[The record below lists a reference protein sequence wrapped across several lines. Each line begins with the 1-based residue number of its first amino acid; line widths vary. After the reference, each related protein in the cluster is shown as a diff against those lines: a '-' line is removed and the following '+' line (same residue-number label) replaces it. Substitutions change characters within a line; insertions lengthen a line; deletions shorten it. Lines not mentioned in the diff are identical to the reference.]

1 MRKNL
6 YLFICAFLLLV
17 LASCSFV
24 NISSGSDRNSQSTQ
38 TGNNNTSQNVT
49 IQESTVEHVA
59 STVEEVVRDVYD
71 SVVVINAR
79 LNNGTSSGSG
89 VIIGES
95 ESKTYIIT
103 CFHVIENATSFSVT
117 LSDATTYQ
125 AELVGGDKVSDIA
138 VICINIIGLKKA
150 VFIDDSQKVTLGS
163 TAIAI
168 GNPLGT
174 LSGTVTVGII
184 SNTNRII
191 QTDDGYNRDLIQTD
205 AAINSGNSGGGLFN
219 IDGQLIG
226 IVNAKFSA
234 TGVEGLAFAIPANT
248 AKSIAQGL
256 ITKGYVE
263 GRYNLGVT
271 FSNGYYRTGGFFSTT
286 YKVVYVSDIDTNGSC
301 YGKLQYEDLLV
312 SVEVQYQDHNKQ
324 NVSLTSIS
332 DAQDVT
338 NFFNGLDLAIG
349 DIIIYNIKRGS
360 YNAAVTSVE
369 VEVVQYIYGK

>member
-1 MRKNL
+1 MKKIYSIL
-6 YLFICAFLLLV
+6 ITLVLLLS
-17 LASCSFV
+17 LAACSFT
-24 NISSGSDRNSQSTQ
+24 NITSSSSNNKQ
-38 TGNNNTSQNVT
+38 TPQATNVNTSQNVT
-49 IQESTVEHVA
+49 INESTVAHTP
-59 STVEEVVRDVYD
+59 STVEEVVREVYD

-79 LNNGTSSGSG
+79 LSNGTSSGSG

-95 ESKTYIIT
+95 ENKTYIIT
-103 CFHVIENATSFSVT
+103 CFHVIEGANSMSVT
-117 LSDATTYQ
+117 LSDSTVYQ
-125 AELVGGDKVSDIA
+125 AEIVGGDEVSDIA
-138 VICINIIGLKKA
+138 VICINTIGLTCA
-150 VFIDDSQKVTLGS
+150 TFIDDSQKVTLGS

-219 IDGQLIG
+219 IEGQLIG

-286 YKVVYVSDIDTNGSC
+286 YKVVYASDIDPNGSC
-301 YGKLQYEDLLV
+301 YGKLQYEDILV
-312 SVEVQYQDHNKQ
+312 SVEVQYQDHSKQ

-338 NFFNGLDLAIG
+338 NFFNSLDLAIG
-349 DIIIYNIKRGS
+349 DIIIYNVKRGS
-360 YNAAVTSVE
+360 YNATPTPIE

>member
-1 MRKNL
+1 MKKISSI
-6 YLFICAFLLLV
+6 LFVLSLLIM

-24 NISSGSDRNSQSTQ
+24 NVSSSKERNSQTN
-38 TGNNNTSQNVT
+38 TGTNNNTSQNVT
-49 IQESTVEHVA
+49 IQESTVVHTA
-59 STVEEVVRDVYD
+59 STVEEVVSRVYD
-71 SVVVINAR
+71 TVVVINAR
-79 LNNGTSSGSG
+79 LSNGTSSGSG

-103 CFHVIENATSFSVT
+103 CFHVIEGANTLSVT
-117 LSDATTYQ
+117 LSDTSVYQ
-125 AELVGGDKVSDIA
+125 AEVVGGDEVSDIA
-138 VICINIIGLKKA
+138 VICIEKTGLA
-150 VFIDDSQKVTLGS
+150 IATFIDDSQKVTLGS

-271 FSNGYYRTGGFFSTT
+271 FSNGYYRTGGFFGAT
-286 YKVVYVSDIDTNGSC
+286 YKVVYASEIDPNGSC
-301 YGKLQYEDLLV
+301 YGKLQLQDLLV
-312 SVEVQYQDHNKQ
+312 SVVVHYKDRSKQDA
-324 NVSLTSIS
+324 SLTTIS

-338 NFFNGLDLAIG
+338 NFFNGLNLEIG
-349 DIIIYNIKRGS
+349 DTIVYNIKRGS
-360 YNAAVTSVE
+360 YNADVTSVE
-369 VEVVQYIYGK
+369 VEVVQYIYGN

>member
-1 MRKNL
+1 MKKIS
-6 YLFICAFLLLV
+6 YLLFTLFMLFV

-24 NISSGSDRNSQSTQ
+24 NITSTSKTNNQ
-38 TGNNNTSQNVT
+38 NNQNGNNYTSQKVT
-49 IQESTVEHVA
+49 IQESTVEHSA
-59 STVEEVVRDVYD
+59 STVEEVVRRVYD
-71 SVVVINAR
+71 TVVVINAR
-79 LNNGTSSGSG
+79 LTNGTSSGSG

-95 ESKTYIIT
+95 EDKTYIIT
-103 CFHVIENATSFSVT
+103 CFHVIEGANTLSVT
-117 LSDATTYQ
+117 LSDTSVYQ
-125 AELVGGDKVSDIA
+125 AEVVGGDAVSDIA
-138 VICINIIGLKKA
+138 VICIEKTGLTIA
-150 VFIDDSQKVTLGS
+150 TFIDDSQKVTLAS

-286 YKVVYVSDIDTNGSC
+286 YKVVYASAIDPNGSC
-301 YGKLQYEDLLV
+301 YGKLQLQDILV
-312 SVEVQYQDHNKQ
+312 SVDVHYQDHSKQ
-324 NVSLTSIS
+324 NVSLTTIN

-338 NFFNGLDLAIG
+338 NFFNNLNLEIG
-349 DIIIYNIKRGS
+349 DVIVYNIKRGS
-360 YNAAVTSVE
+360 YNATTTAVE
-369 VEVVQYIYGK
+369 VEVVQYIYGN

>member
-6 YLFICAFLLLV
+6 FLIVSILLLFV

-24 NISSGSDRNSQSTQ
+24 NISSNGQGNKTTTST
-38 TGNNNTSQNVT
+38 TNNNTSQNVT
-49 IQESTVEHVA
+49 IQESTVEHTP
-59 STVEEVVRDVYD
+59 STVEEVVREVYD

-79 LNNGTSSGSG
+79 LSNGTSSGSG

-95 ESKTYIIT
+95 ESMSYIIT
-103 CFHVIENATSFSVT
+103 CFHVIENATSFTVT
-117 LSDATTYQ
+117 LSDNTTYQ
-125 AELVGGDKVSDIA
+125 AELVGGDNVSDIA
-138 VICINIIGLKKA
+138 VICINKIGLKCA
-150 VFIDDSQKVTLGS
+150 TFIDDSQKVTLGS

-219 IDGQLIG
+219 IEGQLIG

-286 YKVVYVSDIDTNGSC
+286 YKVVYVSNIDPNGSC
-301 YGKLQYEDLLV
+301 YGKLQLQDLLV
-312 SVEVQYQDHNKQ
+312 AVHVNYQDANKQ
-324 NVSLTSIS
+324 DVSLTSINE
-332 DAQDVT
+332 AQDVT
-338 NFFNGLDLAIG
+338 NFFNDLDLEIG
-349 DIIIYNIKRGS
+349 DIIIYDIKRGS
-360 YNAAVTSVE
+360 YNASTTSVE